1 MAKDEQIRNMER
13 QLEALRLTNDELTQE
28 LKFADANKIMMEAK
42 VTAMRMLLDDKY
54 KTKF

>member
-42 VTAMRMLLDDKY
+42 VNAMRMLLDDKY